1 MITIHDYEWLR
12 LYNDT
17 MTDIDILELE
27 IECKEKELSRWLDGG
42 DLEKTQTFLT
52 SLEKQGEIKEVINN
66 LKTKLEEKQSH
77 RDKIVT
83 LIERFEGLD
92 NRILI
97 MRYVDELSL
106 SEIALLT
113 GYSYQYIRDRHARLK
128 KIIEFNG
135 TKL

>member
-1 MITIHDYEWLR
+1 MITIYEWLR

-83 LIERFEGLD
+83 LIERFEGID

-106 SEIALLT
+106 SEIAQLT
-113 GYSYQYIRDRHARLK
+113 KYSYSYIKSRHAALMRMIK
-128 KIIEFNG
+128 F
-135 TKL
+135 KLD